1 MKLVFLV
8 LLFPAL
14 LLSSEPSV
22 FGAGNLDS
30 DTPYGLTDSE
40 KYILKNKK
48 HLESIKKETRAQDGK
63 VESMRER
70 MDGLQTI
77 VEGLSAKTHQ
87 NSVAIG
93 TLNGELGGDG
103 NGSISA
109 RVEANA
115 QAIATIKETL
125 KEFSLLLDEINNH
138 YITKNDYN
146 ALIDEMNTL
155 KKGLSKTF
163 KSSGS
168 SSSAS
173 LSKMSNAQVAKKA
186 QEFFKKKYYT
196 NAITY
201 YEHLIKKNYKPA
213 SAHYYIGEMNF
224 RRKKYKTALSYFKES
239 ASRYDKASYMPT
251 LLLHSAIAMEKTG
264 DSANAQT
271 FYNAV
276 LAKYPNSKEAKE
288 AEKRIK

>member
-1 MKLVFLV
+1 MKLVFLA
-8 LLFPAL
+8 LFFPAL
-14 LLSSEPSV
+14 LLSAEPSV

-48 HLESIKKETRAQDGK
+48 RLENIKKETRAQDGK

-87 NSVAIG
+87 NSVSIG
-93 TLNGELGGDG
+93 SLSGELEGDG

-109 RVEANA
+109 RVEANT
-115 QAIATIKETL
+115 QAIVAIKETL
-125 KEFSLLLDEINNH
+125 KEFSVLLDEINNH
-138 YITKNDYN
+138 YITKDDYN
-146 ALIDEMNTL
+146 ALIDEMNSL

-163 KSSGS
+163 KSSGNV
-168 SSSAS
+168 SAS

-201 YEHLIKKNYKPA
+201 YEHLIKKKYKPA

-224 RRKKYKTALSYFKES
+224 RRKKYKTAISYFKES

-271 FYNAV
+271 FYSAV
-276 LAKYPNSKEAKE
+276 LAKYPTSKEAKE